1 MREDDK
7 DLLDVLEL
15 ITAGKQP
22 ERDEL
27 ICIAGIARDRLQ
39 TLLEVCRKIN
49 ALAGEDALQVSLG
62 VMVQGLLRGVM
73 MEVQDAS
80 HSVK

>member
-1 MREDDK
+1 MSEDDR

-27 ICIAGIARDRLQ
+27 ICIAGIARERLQ
-39 TLLEVCRKIN
+39 TLLETCRKIN
-49 ALAGEDALQVSLG
+49 ALAGEESLRDVFG
-62 VMVQGLLRGVM
+62 VMVQGLLGGVM
-73 MEVQDAS
+73 MEVHDAS
-80 HSVK
+80 HSV

>member
-1 MREDDK
+1 MREDDR

-15 ITAGKQP
+15 IAAGKQP

-27 ICIAGIARDRLQ
+27 ICIAGIARERLQ
-39 TLLEVCRKIN
+39 TLLDTCSKIN
-49 ALAGEDALQVSLG
+49 ALAGEKSLQHVLG

-73 MEVQDAS
+73 MEQEVE
-80 HSVK
+80 HGL